1 MGINRILVVQD
12 HDFQIYSLLIKGQ
25 TGLPDAFLPWVMAL
39 CTENGVR
46 FVDGT
51 GKYLDIPMYSSVHI
65 DGRTITC
72 LNAVSGP
79 AGNFAAGLGPD
90 LIGISGKMLTVMT
103 QVVMAVNLDEPV
115 IILGESGTGKEL
127 VAQAL
132 HSLSHRKTR
141 PFVAVNMAAI
151 PKDLVE
157 SELFGHRKGAF
168 TGAIENRPGAF
179 EMAANGSIFLD
190 ELAEAPMPL
199 QAKLLRIL
207 ESGHIRRLGGGPES
221 QVKARI
227 ISATN
232 IDPAIA
238 LKTGRLR
245 LDLLER
251 LGCLVI
257 RMPPLR
263 ERTQDI
269 PYLFEQFWGAP
280 SSLMDK
286 EALDLLKTY
295 KWPGNVRELRNVIGR
310 VRWLCA
316 GAQPTKAH
324 LEQAIKLG
332 WHSQTVPP
340 FKGARRRQIEA
351 SGLPRSTFYY
361 RLQKGLITSESLSGL

>member
-190 ELAEAPMPL
+190 ELAEAP
-199 QAKLLRIL
+199 
-207 ESGHIRRLGGGPES
+207 
-221 QVKARI
+221 
-227 ISATN
+227 
-232 IDPAIA
+232 
-238 LKTGRLR
+238 
-245 LDLLER
+245 
-251 LGCLVI
+251 C
-257 RMPPLR
+257 
-263 ERTQDI
+263 
-269 PYLFEQFWGAP
+269 
-280 SSLMDK
+280 
-286 EALDLLKTY
+286 
-295 KWPGNVRELRNVIGR
+295 
-310 VRWLCA
+310 
-316 GAQPTKAH
+316 
-324 LEQAIKLG
+324 
-332 WHSQTVPP
+332 P
-340 FKGARRRQIEA
+340 FKQNCFEFLNQVTFAALRR
-351 SGLPRSTFYY
+351 PRIPGKSPNNLGY
-361 RLQKGLITSESLSGL
+361 